1 MCKKNFDGKA
11 LSLLPDDESDTIP
24 KDWEEVEP
32 SKKKKRSTKK
42 KQKVK
47 ICKTCEQDIK
57 ENKKRDMLIFK
68 DTYHQMLAK
77 DYCSDHETAH
87 SNHKCVPFWC
97 GDCGYLIKYDIEIQK
112 GK

>member
-11 LSLLPDDESDTIP
+11 LSLSSDDETDTIP
-24 KDWEEVEP
+24 SDWEEVKP
-32 SKKKKRSTKK
+32 SKKKRSRKK
-42 KQKVK
+42 KKSK
-47 ICKTCEQDIK
+47 ICKTCSQNITA
-57 ENKKRDMLIFK
+57 NKKNDALRYK

-87 SNHKCVPFWC
+87 SNHKCKPSWC
-97 GDCGYLIKYDIEIQK
+97 GDCGYLIKYEIEIQK

>member
-1 MCKKNFDGKA
+1 MCEKIRERKV
-11 LSLLPDDESDTIP
+11 LSLSSDDENDTIP
-24 KDWEEVEP
+24 KDSEKVEP

-87 SNHKCVPFWC
+87 SNHKCKPSWC
-97 GDCGYLIKYDIEIQK
+97 GDCGYLIKYEIEIQK
-112 GK
+112 R